1 LLPWIDQSTVQW
13 ATLRVDRAEPLQS
26 GLIRPDNAFLAEEG
40 RLLVG
45 WPTKLALA
53 PDFADRVIASLARD
67 GIQPAPATAL
77 PELPKPPM
85 GVPAWEQLLP

>member
-1 LLPWIDQSTVQW
+1 MNQTQW

-26 GLIRPDNAFLAEEG
+26 GLSRPDNAFLAEHG

-53 PDFADRVIASLARD
+53 PDFADRVLSALERD
-67 GIQPAPATAL
+67 GIHPSATAPL
-77 PELPKPPM
+77 PDLPRPAI
-85 GVPAWEQLLP
+85 GQPAWEQLLP